1 LINALLLGGKG
12 NIGSGLRTY
21 LPMLDSDYTVTSVD
35 LEEAKDKTTDQ
46 EAQQNFIYLDMA
58 EDDAG
63 LRSVLE
69 GRDLVVYLAQKRDL
83 GEMNAMTDRVFRAAM
98 EVCPDAMMV
107 GSSSVHA
114 AGSAYVPFDKE
125 PYKTIAARE
134 FDKLD
139 RWPDPLPA
147 TLPSCPWSDYGL
159 AKSYVEAWCRRFAA
173 NGHGAVAARW
183 GGINARNEDRTE
195 TAYFAVWCHQED
207 AARFV
212 DSCYKSHRAGTLVS
226 GAHYFVISDNK
237 YNIFDI
243 ETPRKE
249 IGYAP
254 VWDAEMFY
262 EGEG

>member
-1 LINALLLGGKG
+1 MIDTLLIGGKG
-12 NIGSGLRTY
+12 NIGAGLRTY
-21 LPMLDSDYTVTSVD
+21 LPKLDAEYRITAID
-35 LEEAKDKTTDQ
+35 LEDAEDKSIDPESQQ
-46 EAQQNFIYLDMA
+46 EFVYLDFLA
-58 EDDAG
+58 DDAEF
-63 LRSVLE
+63 RSVLE

-83 GEMNAMTDRVFRAAM
+83 GEMNTMTDRVFRAVM
-98 EVCPDAMMV
+98 DVCPNAMMV

-114 AGSAYVPFDKE
+114 TGSAYVPFDKE

-134 FDKLD
+134 FDKLE

-183 GGINARNEDRTE
+183 GGINARNGNREE
-195 TAYFAVWCHQED
+195 TAYFSVWCHQED

-212 DSCYKSHRAGTLVS
+212 DCCYKAHVNGSLVS
-226 GAHYFVISDNK
+226 GAHYYVISNNT

-243 ETPRKE
+243 ETPKLE
-249 IGYAP
+249 IGYDP
-254 VWDAEMFY
+254 QWDAEEHFS
-262 EGEG
+262 GK